1 MIVHG
6 ITPILNVSDL
16 QASFAW
22 FAKLGWT
29 KRWEYGEPPDF
40 GSVGSG
46 RVEIFLC
53 LDGQGGRGRGTNT
66 RTFGPEGSESADR
79 GAWMSIWVESVD
91 TVHERCVAEGLEVV
105 FPPTDLPWN
114 TREMHVRHPD
124 GHVFRFSARVPQ

>member
-1 MIVHG
+1 MIAHG

-46 RVEIFLC
+46 AVEIFLC
-53 LDGQGGRGRGTNT
+53 LDGQGGRGRGSNT
-66 RTFGPEGSESADR
+66 RTFGPSGNESADR
-79 GAWMSIWVESVD
+79 GAWMSIWVEDVD
-91 TVHERCVAEGLEVV
+91 AVHERCVAEGLDVV

-124 GHVFRFSARVPQ
+124 GHVFRVSTGIQA